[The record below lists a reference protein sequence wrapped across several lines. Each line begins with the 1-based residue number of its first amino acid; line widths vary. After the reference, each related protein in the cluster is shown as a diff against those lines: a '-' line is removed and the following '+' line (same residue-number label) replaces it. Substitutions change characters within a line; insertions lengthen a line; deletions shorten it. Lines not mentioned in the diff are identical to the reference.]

1 MSVSALSTTTATTT
15 TTTSTADTSATL
27 FENYEAF
34 LTLLTT
40 QLQNQDPLDPMDTAE
55 FTNQLVQYADVEQAI
70 ATNDTLSDILSLVS
84 WNTNTL
90 ALSYI
95 GKTATYASEYS
106 MLTDGEATWRYDL
119 ASEAESVTITV
130 KDQDGN
136 VVYETEGDTAAGK
149 NSFTWDGT
157 DAEGNELEDGA
168 YSITVEATSAAGAEI
183 ESDIYGVGKVTN
195 VDTSGDEIVLVVG
208 ELALSISSIVSLE
221 S

>member
-1 MSVSALSTTTATTT
+1 MSVSAIATSST
-15 TTTSTADTSATL
+15 TTTSTSSTSSTTL

-34 LTLLTT
+34 LSLLTT

-70 ATNDTLSDILSLVS
+70 KTNDTLEDILSLTS

-106 MLTDGEATWRYDL
+106 MLTAGEATWRYDL
-119 ASEAESVTITV
+119 PEEAESVTITV
-130 KDQDGN
+130 KDQNGN
-136 VVYETEGDTAAGK
+136 IVYQGEGDTAKGS
-149 NSFTWDGT
+149 NQFTWDGKDT
-157 DAEGNELEDGA
+157 DGNTLEEGV
-168 YSITVEATSAAGAEI
+168 YSISVDARTSGGGEI
-183 ESDIYGVGKVTN
+183 EAEIYGVGKVTN
-195 VDTSGDEIVLVVG
+195 VSTSGDEIVLVVG
-208 ELALSISSIVSLE
+208 DLALSISSIVSLG

>member
-15 TTTSTADTSATL
+15 TSTTSSTSSTTL

-70 ATNDTLSDILSLVS
+70 ATNDTLADILSLVS

-119 ASEAESVTITV
+119 AEEAENVTITI

-136 VVYETEGDTAAGK
+136 IVYEGEGDTASGK
-149 NSFTWDGT
+149 NTFTWDGK
-157 DAEGNELEDGA
+157 DADGNVLKDGA
-168 YSITVEATSAAGAEI
+168 YSITVEATSAEGTEI
-183 ESDIYGVGKVTN
+183 EADIYGIGEITN
-195 VDTSGDEIVLVVG
+195 VSTSGDEIVLIVG
-208 ELALSISSIVSLE
+208 DLALSISSIVALE

>member
-1 MSVSALSTTTATTT
+1 MSVSAISTTSTTST
-15 TTTSTADTSATL
+15 TTTSSTSSTTL

-70 ATNDTLSDILSLVS
+70 QTNDTLGDILSLVS

-106 MLTDGEATWRYDL
+106 MLSDGEANWRYDL
-119 ASEAESVTITV
+119 PDEAESVTITV

-136 VVYETEGDTAAGK
+136 VVYEAEGDTAKGS

-157 DAEGNELEDGA
+157 DAEGNTLEDGA
-168 YSITVEATSAAGAEI
+168 YSISVEARAADGTEI
-183 ESDIYGVGKVTN
+183 EADIYGIGKITN
-195 VDTSGDEIVLVVG
+195 VSTSGDEIVLIVG
-208 ELALSISSIVSLE
+208 DLALSISSIVSLG